1 MFTFYW
7 VWLKRQLEG
16 RLIAYRTNRS
26 HACFD
31 SCRCVKSA
39 WSNQTKKNTRWETEN
54 YAQSFHSF
62 KAHTESFLTS
72 KYKIIFF
79 FRDLLV
85 VPLRACICI
94 CMVNKKRISTEWNV
108 LFWCVRECVH
118 SRLRV
123 SVLYAHFYQNSFSPT
138 SIREIICHVV
148 ILCLNYEYGVIL
160 LCVPQTHITSIYFVF
175 CYVFSK
181 PQLFSRFEQN
191 NSSLFSR
198 VEMLL

>member
-39 WSNQTKKNTRWETEN
+39 SSNQTKKNTGWETEN

-94 CMVNKKRISTEWNV
+94 CMVNKKRISTERNV
-108 LFWCVRECVH
+108 LFWCVSERVRTFPVTCQCFVRTLLPKLFFSDEHPRNYLPCSNTLFELWIRCYSSLCTTNTHNVYI
-118 SRLRV
+118 LR
-123 SVLYAHFYQNSFSPT
+123 
-138 SIREIICHVV
+138 
-148 ILCLNYEYGVIL
+148 IL
-160 LCVPQTHITSIYFVF
+160 LCIFKASVVF
-175 CYVFSK
+175 
-181 PQLFSRFEQN
+181 
-191 NSSLFSR
+191 
-198 VEMLL
+198 